1 MSSYD
6 VMGTPQHSTLIASRA
21 RIHRLIALL
30 ALLLLPMGKSEAANE
45 HALCREAFLQI
56 VSPDVLTMDQC
67 KAVGRQTMEAW
78 KFDVNQMHWANSTDM
93 ETPLTL
99 RLLSVDRM
107 KVEHAG
113 VLGYAKGRDLFVVS
127 TSVLDDPFANGTL
140 AHGLAH
146 IQAKRALGRLSEKHL
161 VPRYFIEGHGNILGR
176 AYRDHLRI
184 TNHDYD
190 ARKARQ
196 IMKLSADEART
207 ILTDD
212 AYGTTDKKEE
222 DKMESMG
229 IFFVEY
235 MRVRHHRAGIPDVVP
250 RMARVF
256 ELVGGGKPYE
266 SAFREQFGASV
277 DGIVSEISAF
287 MRRTTSDPAE
297 RLKGTRY
304 EEFR

>member
-1 MSSYD
+1 MSSDD
-6 VMGTPQHSTLIASRA
+6 VIGRPRHSTMIVSRA
-21 RIHRLIALL
+21 RAHRLIVLL
-30 ALLLLPMGKSEAANE
+30 ALTLLFVAKGGTANGQ
-45 HALCREAFLQI
+45 ALWREGFLQI
-56 VSPDVLTMDQC
+56 VSPDALSMDQC
-67 KAVGRQTMEAW
+67 KAVWRQTMAAW
-78 KFDVNQMHWANSTDM
+78 KFDLSQMHWTNSTDM

-99 RLLSVDRM
+99 RLISVDRM
-107 KVEHAG
+107 KAEHAG
-113 VLGYAKGRDLFVVS
+113 VLGYAHGRDLFVVS

-140 AHGLAH
+140 AHELAH
-146 IQAKRALGRLSEKHL
+146 IQAKRALGKLSEKHL

-184 TNHDYD
+184 TKHDYD

-196 IMKLSADEART
+196 IMKFTADEART

-212 AYGTTDKKEE
+212 SYGTTDRKEE

-235 MRVRHHRAGIPDVVP
+235 MRVRHRRTGIPDVVP

-256 ELVGGGKPYE
+256 ELVGSGKSYE
-266 SAFREQFGASV
+266 SAFKEQFGASV
-277 DGIVSEISAF
+277 EGVVSDIVAF
-287 MRRTTSDPAE
+287 MRRPASAPGE

-304 EEFR
+304 EKFV